1 MRKLS
6 VLVIFALALH
16 AGTACADTKRAAG
29 LSAGE
34 IKHLTELKETAAKN
48 RAKVKKL
55 VKQQTRALR
64 GKRRPRGK
72 R

>member
-1 MRKLS
+1 MDIRYVYEAMMR
-6 VLVIFALALH
+6 IAT
-16 AGTACADTKRAAG
+16 AGGKG
-29 LSAGE
+29 SQELK